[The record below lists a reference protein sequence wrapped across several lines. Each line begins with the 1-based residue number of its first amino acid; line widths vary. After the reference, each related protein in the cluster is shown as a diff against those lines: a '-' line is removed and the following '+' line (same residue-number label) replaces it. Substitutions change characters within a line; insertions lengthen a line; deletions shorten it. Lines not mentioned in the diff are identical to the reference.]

1 LILTAGELANEIG
14 KPREI
19 RQTTRKNDTNSN
31 AATANQ
37 IFITSDLISWALQIA
52 RGMEFMADKNV
63 YKIQSHIK
71 RNKLIKMSR
80 TLTGSAR

>member
-1 LILTAGELANEIG
+1 LANENG

-37 IFITSDLISWALQIA
+37 IIITSDLISWALQIA

-63 YKIQSHIK
+63 
-71 RNKLIKMSR
+71 
-80 TLTGSAR
+80 